1 MNLFFKPFVESII
14 SLCKNG
20 LDISF
25 EGKKQNY
32 KVGLHGFLAD
42 NLGAHLIGGFKE
54 SMSFAYRI
62 CRTCMATT
70 AQIQTSFLESQ
81 FKLRTA
87 TERMQQVKSLNDG
100 TSIEYGINHP
110 SELDKIRSISVA
122 QNLPHDIIHDLFEG
136 VVQYEMKLVIL
147 KVKQSASKIW
157 LHVVTLPLIIG
168 DFIPELCLEWVLYM
182 LLLRI
187 CSIAC

>member
-1 MNLFFKPFVESII
+1 MACAANSVTIRKHEMNLFLKPFIESII

-25 EGKKQNY
+25 EGNKPNY

-62 CRTCMATT
+62 CHTCMATT

-81 FKLRTA
+81 FNLRTA
-87 TERMQQVKSLNDG
+87 TEHMQQVKSLNDA
-100 TSIEYGINHP
+100 TSVEYGINRP
-110 SELDKIRSISVA
+110 SELDKIPSFFMA
-122 QNLPHDIIHDLFEG
+122 QNLPH
-136 VVQYEMKLVIL
+136 
-147 KVKQSASKIW
+147 
-157 LHVVTLPLIIG
+157 
-168 DFIPELCLEWVLYM
+168 
-182 LLLRI
+182 
-187 CSIAC
+187 